1 MDRVTQRLW
10 RAVEEPVPSV
20 AEGTP
25 RVLLNLPMLLS
36 RVFFFKLPQNRHP
49 ERSASQMDR
58 VTQRLWRGVEGPR
71 RCLIYPC
78 CLLGCFSSKHPQNC
92 HPERSASE
100 IHRMTQRLWRGVEG
114 PRRCLI
120 YPCCLLGCFS
130 CKHPQNRHPERSA
143 SQMDR
148 VTQSL
153 WRGVEG
159 PRRCLFCA
167 CCSEL
172 FDRPSPKTG
181 FFIFHPQ
188 VCARQ
193 DATGSCSW
201 PRERPWWARQLRA
214 WVVEKL

>member
-58 VTQRLWRGVEGPR
+58 VTQRLWRAVEEPVPSVAEGTPR
-71 RCLIYPC
+71 V
-78 CLLGCFSSKHPQNC
+78 LLNLP
-92 HPERSASE
+92 
-100 IHRMTQRLWRGVEG
+100 M
-114 PRRCLI
+114 
-120 YPCCLLGCFS
+120 LLSRVFFF
-130 CKHPQNRHPERSA
+130 KLPQNRHPERSA

-148 VTQSL
+148 VTQRL
-153 WRGVEG
+153 WRAVEG
-159 PRRCLFCA
+159 PRRSLIYP

-172 FDRPSPKTG
+172 FDHRSQTR
-181 FFIFHPQ
+181 F
-188 VCARQ
+188 
-193 DATGSCSW
+193 S
-201 PRERPWWARQLRA
+201 L
-214 WVVEKL
+214 